1 MGRPKLYNT
10 PEERQEAKRM
20 HRRTHYASQEQS
32 CNQCETQSES
42 IGKTKKHELPQSSP
56 QKKLTEVIHSDI
68 NHHMIDPYDN
78 QGSQHVHLPPENKV
92 RQQKGSLIKV
102 IDALVRNHLE
112 TGDLDGLRGTLSAL
126 EVIVEELHDT
136 EQHILGREGMS
147 PKFLKASDA
156 SKEAKE
162 VIRAVEDVFCCALVS
177 GMDLHQRYA
186 DKKFIFQTLW
196 DTKLNFFESLL
207 INFPPHTH
215 ISAITIMAPRKW
227 TSPEQDEWLAPWYDK
242 YRAKQTEKNKNWPN
256 FFADLNETWFIAYP
270 EQRPASL
277 PPVGP
282 LTQDEMLVM
291 HKACD
296 ERKEKLRNRFKNSL
310 GTTKAGRQAKADA
323 TDVFK
328 VVLRS
333 VAESE
338 KPTRSLQEV
347 EAYSKLYYHTRI
359 KATADE
365 VLKAEAELLQAENK
379 TLTNGKRIAIVK
391 QHTASLYSGETD
403 EVKAEVQRYIENQ
416 KTRTQK
422 DNEAGTWSED
432 DYARNIEK
440 LAAIANKFLK
450 GLAEATGFTF
460 SLLAGGPSPESSGSI
475 DVYRHVHY
483 FHVGHTKFGNDFSK
497 AYPEFETGIMSP
509 FRDHLYRVYPDLV
522 DSRAH
527 LGSPASLNE
536 GPTSLNELEGPA
548 SLNES
553 PVLLWN
559 EIEIGRGLEDV
570 SQRRSD
576 ISSDG
581 NHSALSGMKD
591 ADKSGQT
598 FSNTSGSTTSGPD
611 TNLPFDSAQQSSLDF
626 SENLTGDWNLDDT
639 FWTDLAAKVAAFEV
653 SGGDNP
659 ALPHL
664 PPYPHAESTSSPTPQ
679 SPDVPA
685 PLPHIPHTICHTSPA
700 TSSHMVPA
708 SPEVPVQAA
717 QFPLPASPEVPVQA
731 AQFPHHDS
739 QPASPMEPRLQPS
752 PPPISTL
759 PGLPSNTPVIAK
771 TTTQP
776 LPHQSNALSTSG
788 VEPSPDGNEHC
799 HRRRTGRVSIPS
811 KRNAAANSIGENALT
826 VSGKHATA
834 REPRNKSVISY

>member
-1 MGRPKLYNT
+1 
-10 PEERQEAKRM
+10 
-20 HRRTHYASQEQS
+20 
-32 CNQCETQSES
+32 
-42 IGKTKKHELPQSSP
+42 
-56 QKKLTEVIHSDI
+56 
-68 NHHMIDPYDN
+68 
-78 QGSQHVHLPPENKV
+78 
-92 RQQKGSLIKV
+92 
-102 IDALVRNHLE
+102 
-112 TGDLDGLRGTLSAL
+112 
-126 EVIVEELHDT
+126 
-136 EQHILGREGMS
+136 
-147 PKFLKASDA
+147 
-156 SKEAKE
+156 
-162 VIRAVEDVFCCALVS
+162 
-177 GMDLHQRYA
+177 
-186 DKKFIFQTLW
+186 
-196 DTKLNFFESLL
+196 
-207 INFPPHTH
+207 
-215 ISAITIMAPRKW
+215 MAPRKW

-475 DVYRHVHY
+475 DVYRH
-483 FHVGHTKFGNDFSK
+483 FGNDFSK

-834 REPRNKSVISY
+834 REPSTSSRKQK

>member
-10 PEERQEAKRM
+10 PEERQEAKKM
-20 HRRTHYASQEQS
+20 HRRTHYARNKAAISARLKVKYRE
-32 CNQCETQSES
+32 NQARDAPVFPS
-42 IGKTKKHELPQSSP
+42 KK
-56 QKKLTEVIHSDI
+56 VNGDI

-78 QGSQHVHLPPENKV
+78 QGSQHVHRHQKTKSANKRDRLSRYLDGPPA
-92 RQQKGSLIKV
+92 QV

-177 GMDLHQRYA
+177 GMDLHQQYT

-196 DTKLNFFESLL
+196 DTNKRLYLL
-207 INFPPHTH
+207 HADFIMG
-215 ISAITIMAPRKW
+215 SIMAPRKW
-227 TSPEQDEWLAPWYDK
+227 TSPKQDEWLAPWYDK

-291 HKACD
+291 DKACD
-296 ERKEKLRNRFKNSL
+296 ERKEKLKNRFKNSL
-310 GTTKAGRQAKADA
+310 GTTKAGRQARADA

-328 VVLRS
+328 AVLRS

-338 KPTRSLQEV
+338 KPTRSLQEA

-403 EVKAEVQRYIENQ
+403 DVKAEVQRYIENQ
-416 KTRTQK
+416 KTWTQNG
-422 DNEAGTWSED
+422 DEAGTWSEV

-460 SLLAGGPSPESSGSI
+460 SLLAGGPSPESNGSI

-522 DSRAH
+522 DSRAR

-548 SLNES
+548 LLNEFES
-553 PVLLWN
+553 PVLSN

-570 SQRRSD
+570 SQPRSD

-581 NHSALSGMKD
+581 HHSALRGMKD

-598 FSNTSGSTTSGPD
+598 FSNTSASTSGLD
-611 TNLPFDSAQQSSLDF
+611 THLPFDSAQQSSLDF
-626 SENLTGDWNLDDT
+626 SEDLTGDWNLDDT

-653 SGGDNP
+653 LGGDNP

-664 PPYPHAESTSSPTPQ
+664 PPYPHTESTSSPTPQ
-679 SPDVPA
+679 SPVPA
-685 PLPHIPHTICHTSPA
+685 PLLHVLQTICRTSPA

-717 QFPLPASPEVPVQA
+717 QFL
-731 AQFPHHDS
+731 HHDS
-739 QPASPMEPRLQPS
+739 QSASPMEPRLQPS

-759 PGLPSNTPVIAK
+759 PGLPFNTPVIAK
-771 TTTQP
+771 TAMQP
-776 LPHQSNALSTSG
+776 LPHQSNAPSTSG

-799 HRRRTGRVSIPS
+799 HRCRTGRVSIPS
-811 KRNAAANSIGENALT
+811 KRNAAANSIGENTLT
-826 VSGKHATA
+826 VSGKHTTA
-834 REPRNKSVISY
+834 QESSTSSRKQK

>member
-1 MGRPKLYNT
+1 
-10 PEERQEAKRM
+10 
-20 HRRTHYASQEQS
+20 
-32 CNQCETQSES
+32 
-42 IGKTKKHELPQSSP
+42 
-56 QKKLTEVIHSDI
+56 
-68 NHHMIDPYDN
+68 
-78 QGSQHVHLPPENKV
+78 
-92 RQQKGSLIKV
+92 
-102 IDALVRNHLE
+102 
-112 TGDLDGLRGTLSAL
+112 
-126 EVIVEELHDT
+126 
-136 EQHILGREGMS
+136 
-147 PKFLKASDA
+147 
-156 SKEAKE
+156 
-162 VIRAVEDVFCCALVS
+162 
-177 GMDLHQRYA
+177 
-186 DKKFIFQTLW
+186 
-196 DTKLNFFESLL
+196 
-207 INFPPHTH
+207 
-215 ISAITIMAPRKW
+215 MAPRKW

-256 FFADLNETWFIAYP
+256 FFADLNKTWFIAYP
-270 EQRPASL
+270 EQRLASL

-296 ERKEKLRNRFKNSL
+296 ENRFKNSL
-310 GTTKAGRQAKADA
+310 GTTKAGQQAKADA

-328 VVLRS
+328 VILRS

-338 KPTRSLQEV
+338 KPTRSLQEA

-460 SLLAGGPSPESSGSI
+460 SLLAGGPSPESSSSI
-475 DVYRHVHY
+475 DIYRH
-483 FHVGHTKFGNDFSK
+483 FGNDFSK

-509 FRDHLYRVYPDLV
+509 FRDHLYRVYSDLV
-522 DSRAH
+522 DSRAC
-527 LGSPASLNE
+527 LGS
-536 GPTSLNELEGPA
+536 PTSLNKGPTL
-548 SLNES
+548 LNES
-553 PVLLWN
+553 PVLLLN

-570 SQRRSD
+570 SQRRLD

-581 NHSALSGMKD
+581 NHSALCRMKD
-591 ADKSGQT
+591 ADKPGQT
-598 FSNTSGSTTSGPD
+598 FSNTSSSTSGPD
-611 TNLPFDSAQQSSLDF
+611 THLLFDSAQQNSLDF
-626 SENLTGDWNLDDT
+626 SENLTGDWNLDNT
-639 FWTDLAAKVAAFEV
+639 FWTNLATKVAAFEV
-653 SGGDNP
+653 SGGDNQT
-659 ALPHL
+659 LLHL

-685 PLPHIPHTICHTSPA
+685 LLPHIPHTICHTSPA

-717 QFPLPASPEVPVQA
+717 QFL
-731 AQFPHHDS
+731 HHDS
-739 QPASPMEPRLQPS
+739 QPASPMEPQLQPS
-752 PPPISTL
+752 PPPISTV

-771 TTTQP
+771 TTMQP
-776 LPHQSNALSTSG
+776 LPHQSNAPSTSG

-811 KRNAAANSIGENALT
+811 KHNVTANSIGKNALT
-826 VSGKHATA
+826 VSRKHATA
-834 REPRNKSVISY
+834 QEPSMSSCKQK

>member
-1 MGRPKLYNT
+1 
-10 PEERQEAKRM
+10 
-20 HRRTHYASQEQS
+20 
-32 CNQCETQSES
+32 
-42 IGKTKKHELPQSSP
+42 
-56 QKKLTEVIHSDI
+56 
-68 NHHMIDPYDN
+68 
-78 QGSQHVHLPPENKV
+78 
-92 RQQKGSLIKV
+92 
-102 IDALVRNHLE
+102 
-112 TGDLDGLRGTLSAL
+112 
-126 EVIVEELHDT
+126 
-136 EQHILGREGMS
+136 
-147 PKFLKASDA
+147 
-156 SKEAKE
+156 
-162 VIRAVEDVFCCALVS
+162 
-177 GMDLHQRYA
+177 
-186 DKKFIFQTLW
+186 
-196 DTKLNFFESLL
+196 
-207 INFPPHTH
+207 
-215 ISAITIMAPRKW
+215 MAPRKW
-227 TSPEQDEWLAPWYDK
+227 TSPEQEEWLVPWYDK

-256 FFADLNETWFIAYP
+256 FFADLNETWFIAFP

-282 LTQDEMLVM
+282 LTQDETLVM

-296 ERKEKLRNRFKNSL
+296 DRKEKLKNRFKNSL

-328 VVLRS
+328 AVLRS

-338 KPTRSLQEV
+338 KPTRSLQEA

-379 TLTNGKRIAIVK
+379 TLTNGKRITIVK

-422 DNEAGTWSED
+422 DDEAGTWSEG

-475 DVYRHVHY
+475 DVYRHL
-483 FHVGHTKFGNDFSK
+483 GNDFSK

-522 DSRAH
+522 DSRAR

-536 GPTSLNELEGPA
+536 GPTSSNELDGPALLNEF
-548 SLNES
+548 ES
-553 PVLLWN
+553 PVLSLN

-581 NHSALSGMKD
+581 NHSALRGMKD

-598 FSNTSGSTTSGPD
+598 FSDMPASTGPD
-611 TNLPFDSAQQSSLDF
+611 THLPFDSAQQSSLGF
-626 SENLTGDWNLDDT
+626 SENLTGDWNLNDT
-639 FWTDLAAKVAAFEV
+639 FWTDLAAQVAAFEV
-653 SGGDNP
+653 SGGNP

-679 SPDVPA
+679 SPVPA
-685 PLPHIPHTICHTSPA
+685 PLPHALNTICRTSPA
-700 TSSHMVPA
+700 TSSHMV
-708 SPEVPVQAA
+708 
-717 QFPLPASPEVPVQA
+717 PASPEVPVQA

-759 PGLPSNTPVIAK
+759 PGLPFNTPVIAK
-771 TTTQP
+771 TTMQP
-776 LPHQSNALSTSG
+776 LPHQSNAPSTSG
-788 VEPSPDGNEHC
+788 VEPSPDAPSTSGAEPSPDGNEHC

-811 KRNAAANSIGENALT
+811 KRNAAANSIGENTLT
-826 VSGKHATA
+826 VSGKHTTA
-834 REPRNKSVISY
+834 QESSTSSRKQKKQKSTPVRHNDHRFSIILLDQNDPDPSHFEPPYEKNPPRSVKKPPGGVEVQYMAFNPFKLGLGSAENPF